1 MNIGRLD
8 KRITIQNRVNTVDA
22 WNHPAVSYNTLG
34 TFWASVNF
42 RSGRET
48 QSAQQRVNVDRV
60 FFSIRPNRNVS
71 VTDRF
76 ITEGGTELVASWPTA
91 RVSRTDGTNSTFRV
105 YNAHTV

>member
-8 KRITIQNRVNTVDA
+8 KRITIQRRQNTVDA
-22 WNHPAVSYNTLG
+22 WNHPVVSYATVG
-34 TFWASVNF
+34 SFWASVNF

-71 VTDRF
+71 VTDR
-76 ITEGGTELVASWPTA
+76 IEYAGGFYDIESIETIGRGCGLRLIATKRDNDE
-91 RVSRTDGTNSTFRV
+91 
-105 YNAHTV
+105 